1 MRTRTMHG
9 LAVLEV
15 QYVQYL

>member
-1 MRTRTMHG
+1 MSTRTMHG